1 MIEECREACE
11 EGKMGR
17 MYKTLNDLGMRGVKA
32 REGINVSVTDFKEH
46 FQRVSCERYEVDP
59 GVIEGVVAGTRDLRG
74 SADAVLGNESM
85 NARIERDEIELA
97 IREIRESAPGMDGV
111 RIGYIRYASGK
122 VKDRVIGLVQRMFEG
137 GQGGWEES
145 LRKGGGVPHH

>member
-1 MIEECREACE
+1 MKSVRKDLKVCVRRWESEWWDRVIEECREACE

-32 REGINVSVTDFKEH
+32 REDINVSETDFKEY
-46 FQRVSCERYEVDP
+46 FQRVSCDRYEVDP
-59 GVIEGVVAGTRDLRG
+59 GVIERVVAGTRDLRG

-97 IREIRESAPGMDGV
+97 IREIRESAPGKDGD
-111 RIGYIRYASGK
+111 RIGYIRYASGE
-122 VKDRVIGLVQRMFEG
+122 VKDWVI
-137 GQGGWEES
+137 
-145 LRKGGGVPHH
+145 